1 MLDNISLFLSKFR
14 HKAHLNTK
22 ARLVFVSAGFAALT
36 ACGGG
41 GGGGGGGSTSCFIA
55 QPNELLPLTNNLSL
69 LYKDERSTNSDN
81 SIVGLTTAS
90 FRRINGHCIAPLKL
104 KISGQEVEEFLESDA
119 QGIRIWGYKIKGY
132 EFPSPLPGQAG
143 KILVDITATLESPF
157 VLYDVDSEKPLG
169 VTGKGEDKR
178 IGQAFLKIEGQ
189 NDFSKAILNSNAFKA
204 ATQIADINRHP
215 VEFFS
220 GVKLS
225 NGSNVF
231 NLVKSIA
238 VASADPGRES
248 SRDLEFD
255 VAIDLK
261 EFGDKIS
268 IPSLNIHSEIN
279 LLRGLGIYTRQLDI
293 DSVSASAKLKIVKIN
308 ANDADCDGYLD
319 IVDDDS
325 SDRAS
330 PSTTSNTL
338 FNSACEA
345 IQPKAK

>member
-55 QPNELLPLTNNLSL
+55 QPNELLPLSGDFSVTYKAEGSSL
-69 LYKDERSTNSDN
+69 P
-81 SIVGLTTAS
+81 VVVTTATN
-90 FRRINGHCIAPLKL
+90 RRILNRCIAPMQLE
-104 KISGQEVEEFLESDA
+104 ISGQKVEEFLESDA

-293 DSVSASAKLKIVKIN
+293 DSVSARANLTVARIN
-308 ANDADCDGYLD
+308 GNDADCDGYLD

-325 SDRAS
+325 SDRSS